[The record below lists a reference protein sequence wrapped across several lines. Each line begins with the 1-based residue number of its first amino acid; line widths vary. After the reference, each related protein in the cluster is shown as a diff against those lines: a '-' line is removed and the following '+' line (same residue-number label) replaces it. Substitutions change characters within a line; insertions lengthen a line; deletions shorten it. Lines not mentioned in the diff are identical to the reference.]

1 MSVFHLQEKALPL
14 RLPYNRTT
22 SSVNLVAGFF
32 FFFLRGLISCTVG
45 EQRYY
50 AVGQLFVC
58 DRTSIINQLDGDK
71 AIQARLIRK

>member
-22 SSVNLVAGFF
+22 SSVNLVARFF

-45 EQRYY
+45 EQSYY

-71 AIQARLIRK
+71 AIQARLI

>member
-22 SSVNLVAGFF
+22 SSVNLVAP

-45 EQRYY
+45 EQSYY

-58 DRTSIINQLDGDK
+58 DRTSIINQLDDDK
-71 AIQARLIRK
+71 AIQARLN

>member
-22 SSVNLVAGFF
+22 SSVNLVPGFFF

-45 EQRYY
+45 EQSYY

-71 AIQARLIRK
+71 AIQARLN

>member
-22 SSVNLVAGFF
+22 SSVNLVA

-45 EQRYY
+45 EQSYY

-58 DRTSIINQLDGDK
+58 DRTSIINQLDDDK
-71 AIQARLIRK
+71 AIQARLI